1 MGSATTSTTS
11 TTDTASTETTTTMLK
26 KLFQQLVMSTLL
38 IVGLQSLT
46 TFVVTS
52 VVGVDDP
59 WQRLWNKVID
69 VFGDDEYNY
78 HIFGTALVIFE
89 MSDI

>member
-1 MGSATTSTTS
+1 MGSSSTATT
-11 TTDTASTETTTTMLK
+11 DNESTETTTTVLTKLLK
-26 KLFQQLVMSTLL
+26 QLVMSALL
-38 IVGLQSLT
+38 VVGLQSLT

-69 VFGDDEYNY
+69 VFGDDEYKY
-78 HIFGTALVIFE
+78 HIYGTALVIHPF
-89 MSDI
+89 I